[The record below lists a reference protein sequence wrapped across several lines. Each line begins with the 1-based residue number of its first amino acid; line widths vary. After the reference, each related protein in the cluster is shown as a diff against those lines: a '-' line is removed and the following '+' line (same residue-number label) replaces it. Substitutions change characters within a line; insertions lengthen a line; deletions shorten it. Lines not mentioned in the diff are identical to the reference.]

1 MWWAQMRSVIRTE
14 IADVRRGHWDLDPA
28 DLTRFTLP
36 LLIRLLGVLA
46 IGAVPLLVIR
56 SSDATDDV
64 LVPVLGSIALTLICT
79 AVVAWLITI
88 VFSGLVLVVVYRTP
102 PHAASRLVIRTVIDA
117 FRRISDLTALLVTLT
132 LVAGVVALAIGLP
145 SRRDSDAGYS
155 LIDDL
160 LAAQVGVLLAALAL
174 SYLAEAARCAAELV
188 DYKSLLL
195 AWPWSLGITCAAW
208 VVATTTG
215 PFQSTRLL
223 GRLLADWLPGT
234 VDGVPQRQV
243 IDELLPAGAH
253 WWAAFAAWPLIA
265 LIWAVE
271 AHRHN
276 GFQQMREFLRGET
289 DPDETNLDETDLD
302 EADRAEA
309 DPAENGRGETDRD
322 APPRAETDSAT

>member
-1 MWWAQMRSVIRTE
+1 MHIWLSRARSVIRTE
-14 IADVRRGHWDLDPA
+14 VDDVRRGQWDLDPA

-46 IGAVPLLVIR
+46 VGVVPLLVIR

-79 AVVAWLITI
+79 AVVAWLIAI

-102 PHAASRLVIRTVIDA
+102 PHAASRLVIRTVVDA
-117 FRRISDLTALLVTLT
+117 FRRISDVTTLLVTLT

-253 WWAAFAAWPLIA
+253 WWAAFAAWPLLA
-265 LIWAVE
+265 AIWAIE

-276 GFQQMREFLRGET
+276 GFEQMREFLRTENGNAET
-289 DPDETNLDETDLD
+289 DPT
-302 EADRAEA
+302 EADRT
-309 DPAENGRGETDRD
+309 ENGNAGTDPTEPGRTQG
-322 APPRAETDSAT
+322 PSAT